1 MIIRF
6 RGHSLCSMFLNLPAD
21 VPKPPKLKELVPAVA
36 FVLGVVNENA
46 GAGAGT
52 LVAVL
57 AGVAPKE
64 NPVFPDEPPNE
75 NPDIFNESRLCSR
88 TNIYL

>member
-1 MIIRF
+1 MF
-6 RGHSLCSMFLNLPAD
+6 RNLPAD

-46 GAGAGT
+46 GAGAGA

-64 NPVFPDEPPNE
+64 NPVFLSDEPPNE

-88 TNIYL
+88 TNIYLKIIFPQSC